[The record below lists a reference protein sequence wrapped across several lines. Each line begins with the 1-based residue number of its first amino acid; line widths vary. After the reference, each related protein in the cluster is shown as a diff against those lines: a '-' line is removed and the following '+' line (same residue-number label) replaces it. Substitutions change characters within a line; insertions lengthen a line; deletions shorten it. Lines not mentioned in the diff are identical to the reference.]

1 MKSLATHVYTVS
13 VCVYLYIYI
22 YTYNHM
28 YIYSHLFKSHVH
40 ELSRITTQVPEP
52 PPAVFNFILQ
62 FSNQLAFLSHSV
74 FMSFIEPMQETQ
86 FLEER
91 PRKQ

>member
-1 MKSLATHVYTVS
+1 VYT
-13 VCVYLYIYI
+13 YTYI